1 MKLPT
6 FTKLR
11 GLIATTALLICV
23 LLVIEVNAVN
33 NSSKKAHLQSIK
45 GIVTDSHSRPIV
57 GATVYFI
64 DSSTLDTSPITP
76 ANILDGSAETRDEP
90 LEDIVNDAI
99 KVKTLPK
106 AVSDKNGKFAVKGL
120 NSASRFYAFVAPKDT
135 DHLPGGDA
143 SRIAFSPKAIT
154 KSGLQIK
161 LSWATPSTATFI
173 GTSAC
178 YVCHGAGS
186 KLDVTSNKKHGHAL
200 MFHKPGLDTA
210 NQDSNNHAGSTWN
223 DFINK
228 FTLATDYKTPVAPA
242 TTIETLYFQEY
253 SASQSNKF
261 IIYENTPGT
270 NIDPT
275 TGKKG
280 EIWLKAYLWR
290 TAGGQFNVTLEN
302 IINPADPN
310 RVLAFTVPL
319 TMGGYL
325 RQRLLLNV
333 PGLKG
338 LYRFISYQAFT
349 GNASQGLMSS
359 YDRTRKPFSETG
371 AGGGGI
377 SDFFTVNSTP
387 SKSVLTPFTSF
398 AAKSNVNSCAV
409 CHIGAG
415 TIQKFTNPDTGEM
428 LAHTV
433 ADTNGVYDLGGD
445 GSLQDMGI
453 GCEQC
458 HGAGSTHRD
467 ANLQAIIG
475 PTPPPVKGK
484 KTPAVPDTTGKFIVD
499 PQYLGADRA
508 ALICG
513 RCHQEGGS
521 PLDQFN
527 KFPPPGISRSDYLT
541 NYVSPTAKG
550 TPASRLWQNQ
560 NFEKGGHQS
569 LTYSNY
575 LLSSHYRNARQLVS
589 CDDCHDSM
597 GDSTYRYSLKGDPD
611 DSSSS
616 ASLCLKCHA
625 IDVTQHVTQKTGSP
639 MTGEGMK
646 CIDCHMPRTGKGGAG
661 RPGLLIA
668 TPTGLSSDA
677 NFTYWQ
683 NDQSSHIWTVPR
695 KFDPGVAGQ
704 LPGGQPTS
712 SPPAIREAMPV
723 PYTNSCGTCHD
734 ASKLQFQAPTSA
746 PSAPAP

>member
-1 MKLPT
+1 MQYCESP
-6 FTKLR
+6 
-11 GLIATTALLICV
+11 
-23 LLVIEVNAVN
+23 
-33 NSSKKAHLQSIK
+33 
-45 GIVTDSHSRPIV
+45 
-57 GATVYFI
+57 
-64 DSSTLDTSPITP
+64 DT
-76 ANILDGSAETRDEP
+76 
-90 LEDIVNDAI
+90 
-99 KVKTLPK
+99 
-106 AVSDKNGKFAVKGL
+106 
-120 NSASRFYAFVAPKDT
+120 
-135 DHLPGGDA
+135 
-143 SRIAFSPKAIT
+143 KAIT

-161 LSWATPSTATFI
+161 LSWATPAAATYI

-186 KLDVTSNKKHGHAL
+186 KLDMTSNKHHGHAL
-200 MFHKPGLDTA
+200 MFHKPGQDTA
-210 NQDSNNHAGSTWN
+210 NQDSNHHPGSTWN

-280 EIWLKAYLWR
+280 EIWLKAYLWYNA
-290 TAGGQFNVTLEN
+290 AGTYNVTLEN
-302 IINPADPN
+302 VINPSDPN
-310 RVLAFTVPL
+310 KLLNFTVPL

-325 RQRLLLNV
+325 RQRLLLNA

-338 LYRFISYQAFT
+338 LYRFITYQAFT
-349 GNASQGLMSS
+349 GNASQGLMSN

-371 AGGGGI
+371 SGGGGL
-377 SDFFTVNSTP
+377 SDFFTVNATP
-387 SKSVLTPFTSF
+387 SKSVLTPYASF
-398 AAKSNVNSCAV
+398 ATKSSASSCAV

-415 TIQKFTNPDTGEM
+415 TFQKFTNPTTGES

-433 ADTNGVYDLGGD
+433 DDPNGVYDLGGD

-467 ANLQAIIG
+467 ANLQTIIG
-475 PTPPPVKGK
+475 PTTTPVAKGK
-484 KTPAVPDTTGKFIVD
+484 KPNPAADTTGKFIIN
-499 PQYLGADRA
+499 PQYLGSDRA

-513 RCHQEGGS
+513 RCHQDGGS
-521 PLDQFN
+521 PLDTIN
-527 KFPPPGISRSDYLT
+527 KYPPPGISRADYLA
-541 NYVSPTAKG
+541 NYVTPTAKG
-550 TPASRLWQNQ
+550 APLSRLWQDGR
-560 NFEKGGHQS
+560 FEKGGHEG

-575 LLSSHYRNARQLVS
+575 LLSSHYRNGRQLVS

-597 GDSTYRYSLKGDPD
+597 GDSPYRYSLKGDPD

-625 IDVTQHVTQKTGSP
+625 VDVTQHVTLKTGAAMS
-639 MTGEGMK
+639 GQSMK
-646 CIDCHMPRTGKGGAG
+646 CIDCHMVRTGKGGAG
-661 RPGLLIA
+661 RPGLIMG
-668 TPTGLSSDA
+668 TPTGLSTDA

-683 NDQSSHIWTVPR
+683 NDQSSHIWDVPR
-695 KFDPGVAGQ
+695 KFNPGVAGQ
-704 LPGGQPTS
+704 LPGGLPTS
-712 SPPAIREAMPV
+712 TPPAIREAMPV
-723 PYTNSCGTCHD
+723 PYTNSCGNCHD
-734 ASKLQFQAPTSA
+734 ASKLPFQASQPD